1 MVTHDPCIQTLLT
14 KYNIFYLLV
23 LIQEKQQATEK
34 GRRGLKERWVL
45 AGPKKGSEKKGSE
58 AKLPR

>member
-23 LIQEKQQATEK
+23 LIQEKEQATKK
-34 GRRGLKERWVL
+34 GRSGLKERWVL
-45 AGPKKGSEKKGSE
+45 AGSETKGSE